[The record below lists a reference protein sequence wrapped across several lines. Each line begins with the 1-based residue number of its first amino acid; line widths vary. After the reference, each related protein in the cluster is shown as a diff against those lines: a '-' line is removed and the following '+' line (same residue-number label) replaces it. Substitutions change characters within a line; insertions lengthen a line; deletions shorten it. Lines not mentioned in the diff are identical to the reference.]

1 MLRFGPLLAAVAL
14 LVVGPA
20 ALLGQ
25 DSATA
30 TPVVDSILV
39 EGNARLTQSQIVGT
53 AGLVA
58 HQPINYRDVQRAI
71 GNLFRTGQFD
81 DVLVEQRTAGDR
93 LILIFKV
100 KERPVL
106 ERWAVRGVQRLGEG
120 SVKGRVKLTEGRPL
134 DRNAVQQSRASID
147 SLYKNAGYYAA
158 EVKALELP
166 QQNGKIRVV
175 FDVTEGERV
184 AISQVVID
192 GNKHYSDKSVV
203 NHMATKPEGFFW
215 FQKGEYDEDKL
226 EQDERERLPRWYADR
241 GFVDFQVTNDS
252 LHADSAGGKA
262 TLHVTVDEGQAYH
275 VGTFDMEGNRRFS
288 REDLLIYYPFGP
300 LSPTGTPFGK
310 RPFSQSDWDAAT
322 EKVQNLYANNGYIYA
337 QVVPEESRRTG
348 PDGTPMVDLRWT
360 IREG

>member
-14 LVVGPA
+14 LMVGPA

-25 DSATA
+25 ETA
-30 TPVVDSILV
+30 TPVVDTILV

-106 ERWAVRGVQRLGEG
+106 ERWAVRGVERLGEG
-120 SVKGRVKLTEGRPL
+120 SVKGKVKLTEGRPL

-166 QQNGKIRVV
+166 QQNGKMRIV
-175 FDVTEGERV
+175 FDIKEGERV

-192 GNKHYSDKSVV
+192 GNKHFSDESVV
-203 NHMATKPEGFFW
+203 HHMATKPEGFFW

-226 EQDERERLPRWYADR
+226 EQDERERLPR
-241 GFVDFQVTNDS
+241 
-252 LHADSAGGKA
+252 
-262 TLHVTVDEGQAYH
+262 
-275 VGTFDMEGNRRFS
+275 GT
-288 REDLLIYYPFGP
+288 
-300 LSPTGTPFGK
+300 PTGASSTSRSP
-310 RPFSQSDWDAAT
+310 AT
-322 EKVQNLYANNGYIYA
+322 VSMPTARVG
-337 QVVPEESRRTG
+337 RRRST
-348 PDGTPMVDLRWT
+348 
-360 IREG
+360 

>member
-25 DSATA
+25 EPA
-30 TPVVDSILV
+30 TPIVDTILV

-93 LILIFKV
+93 LLLVFKV

-134 DRNAVQQSRASID
+134 DRNAGDAS
-147 SLYKNAGYYAA
+147 
-158 EVKALELP
+158 
-166 QQNGKIRVV
+166 
-175 FDVTEGERV
+175 
-184 AISQVVID
+184 
-192 GNKHYSDKSVV
+192 
-203 NHMATKPEGFFW
+203 
-215 FQKGEYDEDKL
+215 
-226 EQDERERLPRWYADR
+226 RERILPDNIYDAVRPFRESTLVSEIMGPEVHQKYVELKLAAADR
-241 GFVDFQVTNDS
+241 CPRALGTRIKRSEIIFHHEVTNQF
-252 LHADSAGGKA
+252 LW
-262 TLHVTVDEGQAYH
+262 
-275 VGTFDMEGNRRFS
+275 NRF
-288 REDLLIYYPFGP
+288 
-300 LSPTGTPFGK
+300 
-310 RPFSQSDWDAAT
+310 
-322 EKVQNLYANNGYIYA
+322 
-337 QVVPEESRRTG
+337 
-348 PDGTPMVDLRWT
+348 
-360 IREG
+360 